1 MDRNKLNCV
10 VRTWH
15 IIISIIITIL
25 IIFIIITIRSFPIL
39 PRLSIGPGAPPQ
51 NVTGYNTS
59 STSINVTWNEVP
71 KDKQHG
77 IISHYTVM
85 YRNMTNVTY
94 KSVTPISGK
103 FLELEKLDEF
113 TFYDIKVLAATN
125 IGDGPA
131 SVPIKVQTDEDSK

>member
-10 VRTWH
+10 LSWH
-15 IIISIIITIL
+15 IIVIII
-25 IIFIIITIRSFPIL
+25 SFFIL
-39 PRLSIGPGAPPQ
+39 PRLFIGPTAPPQ

-77 IISHYTVM
+77 DIIRYTVM
-85 YRNMTNVTY
+85 YNKTTNVIN
-94 KSVTPISGK
+94 KSEVSEK
-103 FLELEKLDEF
+103 FFELKGVDKY
-113 TFYDIKVLAATN
+113 TIYDIKVLAATW

-131 SVPIKVQTDEDSK
+131 SDPIKVQTDEDSE

>member
-10 VRTWH
+10 LSWH
-15 IIISIIITIL
+15 IIVIII
-25 IIFIIITIRSFPIL
+25 SFFIL
-39 PRLSIGPGAPPQ
+39 PRLFIGPGAPPQ

-77 IISHYTVM
+77 DIIRYTVM
-85 YRNMTNVTY
+85 YNKTTNVIN
-94 KSVTPISGK
+94 KSVVSEK
-103 FLELEKLDEF
+103 FYELKGVDKY
-113 TFYDIKVLAATN
+113 TIYDIKVLAATR

-131 SVPIKVQTDEDSK
+131 SDPIKVQTDEDSE

>member
-10 VRTWH
+10 LSWH
-15 IIISIIITIL
+15 IIVIII
-25 IIFIIITIRSFPIL
+25 SFFIL
-39 PRLSIGPGAPPQ
+39 PRLFIGPTAPPQ

-77 IISHYTVM
+77 DIIRYTVM
-85 YRNMTNVTY
+85 YNKTTNVIN
-94 KSVTPISGK
+94 KSEVSEK
-103 FLELEKLDEF
+103 FFELKGVDKY
-113 TFYDIKVLAATN
+113 TIYDIKVLAATR

-131 SVPIKVQTDEDSK
+131 SDPIKVQTDEDSE

>member
-10 VRTWH
+10 LSWH
-15 IIISIIITIL
+15 IIVIII
-25 IIFIIITIRSFPIL
+25 SFFIL
-39 PRLSIGPGAPPQ
+39 PRLFIGPTAPPQ

-77 IISHYTVM
+77 DIIRYTVM
-85 YRNMTNVTY
+85 YNKTTNVIN
-94 KSVTPISGK
+94 KSVVSEK
-103 FLELEKLDEF
+103 FYELKGVDKY
-113 TFYDIKVLAATN
+113 TIYDIKVLAATR

-131 SVPIKVQTDEDSK
+131 SDPIKVQTDEDSE

>member
-10 VRTWH
+10 LSWH
-15 IIISIIITIL
+15 IIVIII
-25 IIFIIITIRSFPIL
+25 SFFIL
-39 PRLSIGPGAPPQ
+39 PRLFIGPTAPPQ

-77 IISHYTVM
+77 DIIRYTVM
-85 YRNMTNVTY
+85 YNKTTNVIN
-94 KSVTPISGK
+94 KSEVSEK
-103 FLELEKLDEF
+103 FFELKGVDKY
-113 TFYDIKVLAATN
+113 TIYDFKVLAATR

-131 SVPIKVQTDEDSK
+131 SDPIKVQTDEDSE

>member
-10 VRTWH
+10 LSWH
-15 IIISIIITIL
+15 IIVIII
-25 IIFIIITIRSFPIL
+25 SFFIL
-39 PRLSIGPGAPPQ
+39 PRLFIGPSAPPQ

-77 IISHYTVM
+77 DINRYTVI
-85 YRNMTNVTY
+85 YNKTTNVIN
-94 KSVTPISGK
+94 KSEVTPISGN
-103 FLELEKLDEF
+103 FFELKGLDKYAI
-113 TFYDIKVLAATN
+113 YDIKVLAATN

-131 SVPIKVQTDEDSK
+131 SDPIKVQTDEDSE